1 MVIALR
7 GISRPKVKPNV
18 KAQTLPEAMAFVPR
32 KNGVYQPVPIPNWL
46 AGMPLGVRIPLI
58 LLMAW
63 ALANAQRS
71 RAADAVTVRFNSG
84 FLRIYSGT
92 RPSTPDTALS
102 GNTLLASLTFSATAF
117 PAATNG
123 VANANAITQ
132 ESNAPATG
140 TATFTRIFESNGTTV
155 IGDANVGTSGSD
167 INFNSV
173 SIVAGGIV
181 QVTSLTYS
189 QPS

>member
-1 MVIALR
+1 MVYPIALR
-7 GISRPKVKPNV
+7 LSRLTVKT
-18 KAQTLPEAMAFVPR
+18 KAKLPTAMAFVPR
-32 KNGVYQPVPIPNWL
+32 KNGTYQPVPMPEWL
-46 AGMPLGVRIPLI
+46 LATPMGVRIPLI

-63 ALANAQRS
+63 ALANVQKS
-71 RAADAVTVRFNSG
+71 RAADAVTARFNSG
-84 FLRIYSGT
+84 LMRIYSGT

-102 GNTLLASLTFSATAF
+102 GNTLLATLTFSATAF
-117 PAATNG
+117 PAASNG
-123 VANANAITQ
+123 SANANSITQ

-189 QPS
+189 QP